1 MVVHEFRAPV
11 QIIIGLAN
19 LLDKKNIDEQ
29 TKTMLIGKIQRGA
42 AQLMELSDLLSL
54 EGSSKEELQQNAEQI
69 NLEQTNSVYY
79 KIVADTNAYYLSP
92 ETVMKYGKKRIK
104 ELFLSFKRKIEQ
116 ECEKKYG
123 SGKVKIVLFTEL
135 IRDYKEIYEKTFT
148 MIVASVLA
156 YVSQDEFQSIKQYL
170 QEHIGFKDGMEL
182 DQFTTRVIASYIAE
196 GVVIPQIFTDPIWI
210 NYDEPP
216 CLSAMTNR
224 LNGKKVKIIKNY
236 KKEENIGGNK

>member
-1 MVVHEFRAPV
+1 MKTYYSWECPPRALAEGNWLNFEVDLNKVFQGEKLDQFTELPKCLEF
-11 QIIIGLAN
+11 
-19 LLDKKNIDEQ
+19 
-29 TKTMLIGKIQRGA
+29 
-42 AQLMELSDLLSL
+42 AQ
-54 EGSSKEELQQNAEQI
+54 EERDILKQI